1 MSSDPGAGNLFD
13 RLKNRLSGEKKE
25 KSKDHLE
32 KEIIN
37 LHDNHKIDDT
47 EFSMLEGILDFQGKT
62 AREVMVPRT
71 DAFMVDAD
79 VSFQDNL
86 NEILREP
93 YSRIPVYKKDKDK
106 IKELGDQKLV
116 AEIEKLQNQISLEQ
130 NLDQNTLDLSDDNY
144 VQNKILKAKYTF
156 LYNEA
161 RYRGT
166 RFSGITNAI
175 TQ

>member
-1 MSSDPGAGNLFD
+1 MA
-13 RLKNRLSGEKKE
+13 
-25 KSKDHLE
+25 
-32 KEIIN
+32 
-37 LHDNHKIDDT
+37 
-47 EFSMLEGILDFQGKT
+47 
-62 AREVMVPRT
+62 
-71 DAFMVDAD
+71 
-79 VSFQDNL
+79 
-86 NEILREP
+86 
-93 YSRIPVYKKDKDK
+93 KKDKDK

-130 NLDQNTLDLSDDNY
+130 NLDQNTLDLSDDNH